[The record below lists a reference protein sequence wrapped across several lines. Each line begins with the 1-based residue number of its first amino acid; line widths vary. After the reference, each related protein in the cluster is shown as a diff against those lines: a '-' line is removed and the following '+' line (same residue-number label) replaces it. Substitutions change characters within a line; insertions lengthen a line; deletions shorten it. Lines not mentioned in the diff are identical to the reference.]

1 MFPDLLGLSVPA
13 VLRFIL
19 GAPVACGMGLEGLV
33 SSGQTGRIGLPVEG
47 LDQGQEPAA
56 PCV

>member
-1 MFPDLLGLSVPA
+1 
-13 VLRFIL
+13 
-19 GAPVACGMGLEGLV
+19 VACGMGLEGLV